1 MLAQF
6 TRTNI
11 LLGEDNLTK
20 LAGKHILI
28 AGVGGVGGYV
38 AEAIARAGVG
48 KITLIDNDVVD
59 ITNLNRQL
67 ISTLANVGEL
77 KVNEFAKR
85 ILAINPEVQLVT
97 QALFIDADNLADL
110 LGDKPDYVIDCI
122 DTIES
127 KLALLVYCLEHKI
140 KVVSSMGA
148 GNRIDVTK
156 AKLADISKT
165 QVCAL
170 ARNIRLRLREL
181 GINKGITVVYSE
193 ETPFAKPLANPD
205 GGRPTNGTISYLP
218 ALFGIMLAG
227 KVLQELIVNG

>member
-1 MLAQF
+1 
-6 TRTNI
+6 
-11 LLGEDNLTK
+11 
-20 LAGKHILI
+20 
-28 AGVGGVGGYV
+28 
-38 AEAIARAGVG
+38 
-48 KITLIDNDVVD
+48 
-59 ITNLNRQL
+59 
-67 ISTLANVGEL
+67 
-77 KVNEFAKR
+77 
-85 ILAINPEVQLVT
+85 
-97 QALFIDADNLADL
+97 
-110 LGDKPDYVIDCI
+110 
-122 DTIES
+122 
-127 KLALLVYCLEHKI
+127 
-140 KVVSSMGA
+140 MGA